1 MKSRLLIRKPCGFV
15 LRPLSLALS
24 FAFASGY
31 TCSPVWAQETTAE
44 PVNVDVTATRYDAD
58 AVVVGKELAIQKAA
72 NVDTATLM
80 TNVSGVGF
88 QVGGA
93 VSSIPVIRGLAD
105 QRINVLVD
113 GVDAVPACP
122 NHMNTP
128 LSYVD
133 PSSIQSLQVYKSYK
147 PVSIGLNSIGG
158 AVVASTGQPIFAE
171 EGKNLITGNV
181 GGFYN
186 TNNNNIGANLSVTA
200 ATDWISVNYT
210 GSTSSANNYT
220 AARAF
225 HTGQPTYGTTR
236 SGSVTNQTTAQIL
249 PGNMVGSTSYEST
262 NQAVALALKS
272 DKHTVQLK
280 YSWQDIPYEGY
291 VNQRMDLTGNQQ
303 NRYNLQYWGGY
314 DWGKLEAQAYYEQL
328 NHQMN
333 FGPDKQFY
341 YGNGTLGM
349 PMNTNSNTSGVKV
362 KGDINIAEASLLR
375 TGAEWQRYYLN
386 DWWPQSGTGGM
397 SPYTFQNINGG
408 LQQIASVFGEWEQ
421 RFTQDV
427 KSELG
432 VRYSLINASTGNV
445 HGYNLNYAPSALAGG
460 TAGSNTTTGYAMPT
474 MGCATGTGMCNET
487 TDAAAFNNGSRS
499 ATFNDVDVVLT
510 TSYKHSEKQDMQL
523 GLARQVRAPSLYEL
537 YSWSAWNMAAVMNN
551 FVGDGNGYFGNPN
564 LKPETAYTASA
575 VYDLHTTERE
585 WMVKASP
592 FYSYVNNYIDA
603 MQWTG
608 NAAQGR
614 QLSASAPVLNQFVT
628 MQYVNQNANLAGI
641 DLDGQMPIAKTDFGR
656 FSAQGLFNW
665 TYGKNLSTGYGLYNV
680 MPVNGKLNLSHQYGG
695 WDNQLQFIAVANK
708 NNFLSVERNEIPTPG
723 YFLTNLK
730 ASYSWSKVRVDAGI
744 NNLFNTFYYQPLGG
758 AYLGQG
764 RTMTMN
770 PTAAQGGPQW
780 GTAVP
785 GMGISYY
792 TAFNYKF

>member
-1 MKSRLLIRKPCGFV
+1 MRKP
-15 LRPLSLALS
+15 LALALS
-24 FAFASGY
+24 FAFAA
-31 TCSPVWAQETTAE
+31 TPVWAQESTAE
-44 PVNVDVTATRYDAD
+44 PVNVDVNATRYDAD

-72 NVDTATLM
+72 NVDTATLL

-105 QRINVLVD
+105 DRISVLLD
-113 GVDAVPACP
+113 GVDAIPACP

-133 PSSIQSLQVYKSYK
+133 PSSIKSMAVYKSYK

-158 AVVASTGQPIFAE
+158 AIVASTGQPTFAE
-171 EGKNLITGNV
+171 DGKSLITGNV

-220 AARAF
+220 AARTF
-225 HTGQPTYGTTR
+225 HTGQPTYGTTGT
-236 SGSVTNQTTAQIL
+236 GSPSVADPAVTKTGQQIL

-262 NQAVALALKS
+262 NQAVALALKA

-303 NRYNLQYWGGY
+303 QRYNLQYWGGY

-328 NHQMN
+328 NHAMN

-341 YGNGTLGM
+341 YANSALGM

-362 KGDINIAEASLLR
+362 KGDINVAQASLLR

-386 DWWPQSGTGGM
+386 DYWPQSGTGGM
-397 SPYTFQNINGG
+397 APYTFQNINGG
-408 LQQIASVFGEWEQ
+408 VQQIASVFGEWEE

-432 VRYSLINASTGNV
+432 VRYSLVNASTGNV
-445 HGYNLNYAPSALAGG
+445 HGYNLNSAPYAQAGG
-460 TAGSNTTTGYAMPT
+460 TAGSNTFTGYPMPST
-474 MGCATGTGMCNET
+474 GCATGTGMCNET
-487 TDAAAFNNGSRS
+487 TDAAYFNNNSKS

-510 TSYKHSEKQDMQL
+510 TSYKHSAKQDMQL
-523 GLARQVRAPSLYEL
+523 GLARQVRAPNLYEL

-551 FVGDGNGYFGNPN
+551 TVGDGNGYFGNPN
-564 LKPETAYTASA
+564 LKAETAYTASA
-575 VYDLHTTERE
+575 VYDLHTEERDY
-585 WMVKASP
+585 MVKASP

-614 QLSASAPVLNQFVT
+614 QLNVNAPLLNSFQT
-628 MQYVNQNANLAGI
+628 LQYVNQNANLAGI
-641 DLDGQMPIAKTDFGR
+641 DLDGQMPLATTDFGR

-665 TYGKNLSTGYGLYNV
+665 TYGKNLTTGYGLYNV
-680 MPVNGKLNLSHQYGG
+680 MPVNGKVNFTHQYGG
-695 WDNQLQFIAVANK
+695 WDNQIQLIAVANK

-730 ASYSWSKVRVDAGI
+730 ASYSWQQKYRVDAGI

-764 RTMTMN
+764 KTMSMN
-770 PTAAQGGPQW
+770 GVPW

>member
-1 MKSRLLIRKPCGFV
+1 MPSRPLIRKPLV
-15 LRPLSLALS
+15 LALS
-24 FAFASGY
+24 VAFAS
-31 TCSPVWAQETTAE
+31 SFNAPVWAQDSTAE

-58 AVVVGKELAIQKAA
+58 AVVAGKELDIQKAA
-72 NVDTATLM
+72 NVDSATLL

-105 QRINVLVD
+105 DRISVLLD

-133 PSSIQSLQVYKSYK
+133 PSSIKSMLVYKSYK
-147 PVSIGLNSIGG
+147 PVSIGFNSIGG
-158 AVVASTGQPIFAE
+158 AIVASTGQPTFAE
-171 EGKNLITGNV
+171 DGKTLITGNV

-200 ATDWISVNYT
+200 ATDWMSLTYT

-220 AARAF
+220 AARNF
-225 HTGQPTYGTTR
+225 HTGL
-236 SGSVTNQTTAQIL
+236 QTTATTSGNQVL
-249 PGNMVGSTSYEST
+249 PGNMVGSTYYEST
-262 NQAVALALKS
+262 NQAVALALKA

-303 NRYNLQYWGGY
+303 QRYNLQYWGGY

-328 NHQMN
+328 NHSMN
-333 FGPDKQFY
+333 FGPNKQ
-341 YGNGTLGM
+341 YGYGPANNPYSVPGM
-349 PMNTNSNTSGVKV
+349 PMDTNSNTTGVKV
-362 KGDINIAEASLLR
+362 KGDINIAANSLLR

-386 DWWPQSGTGGM
+386 DYWPPSGTTGMM
-397 SPYTFQNINGG
+397 SPGTFQNINGG
-408 LQQIASVFGEWEQ
+408 LQQAASVFGEWEE
-421 RFTQDV
+421 RFTQNL

-432 VRYSLINASTGNV
+432 VRYSLINSSTGNV
-445 HGYNLNYAPSALAGG
+445 HGYKPEYAPTSFDAKSGQG
-460 TAGSNTTTGYAMPT
+460 PWNGTGYMMPHS
-474 MGCATGTGMCNET
+474 GNCGAGNPCNQINE
-487 TDAAAFNNGSRS
+487 AAAFNNGSRS

-510 TSYKHSEKQDMQL
+510 TSYKHSERQDMQL
-523 GLARQVRAPSLYEL
+523 GLARQVRAPNLYEL
-537 YSWSAWNMAAVMNN
+537 YTWSAWNMAAIMNN
-551 FVGDGNGYFGNPN
+551 TVGDGNGYFGNPN
-564 LKPETAYTASA
+564 LRPETAYTASA
-575 VYDLHTTERE
+575 VYDLHTEERDY
-585 WMVKASP
+585 MVKASP
-592 FYSYVNNYIDA
+592 FYSYVDNYIDA
-603 MQWTG
+603 VQWSG
-608 NAAQGR
+608 NSVIG
-614 QLSASAPVLNQFVT
+614 APNSTLIPNQFNT
-628 MQYVNQNANLAGI
+628 LRYVNQNANLAGI

-665 TYGKNLSTGYGLYNV
+665 TYGKNLVTGYGLYNV
-680 MPVNGKLNLSHQYGG
+680 MPVNGKVNFTHQYGG
-695 WDNQLQFIAVANK
+695 WDNQLQLIAVANK
-708 NNFLSVERNEIPTPG
+708 NNFLSTERNEIATPG

-744 NNLFNTFYYQPLGG
+744 NNVFNTFYYQPLGG
-758 AYLGQG
+758 AYMGQG
-764 RTMTMN
+764 RTMSMN
-770 PTAAQGGPQW
+770 PGAAAGGPVW